1 MIEMWKKKEREK
13 EREKEKEKEK
23 EGEKELVEGR
33 AGVEGGRSRRGKR
46 VREVSE

>member
-1 MIEMWKKKEREK
+1 MEKERKREG

-23 EGEKELVEGR
+23 EGEKELEEGR
-33 AGVEGGRSRRGKR
+33 AGVEGGRSRKGKR